1 MTYTRNPTLVP
12 VSSTVD
18 MDLWD
23 QVWRSV
29 AEPANSKPV
38 AARAAN
44 LDENTRPQ
52 HEWYDVVLL
61 MLIQRCRFFGRTP
74 KRFDNDHSRYE
85 WAYAQYIYDKLNQ
98 LRLSPDSIDVSP
110 DKSLAMNT
118 IVIDE
123 TAATWLVY
131 DTLTHYLDHRAKH
144 DETREGMPLLL
155 NLASRVVLTR
165 EAGE

>member
-1 MTYTRNPTLVP
+1 
-12 VSSTVD
+12 
-18 MDLWD
+18 
-23 QVWRSV
+23 
-29 AEPANSKPV
+29 
-38 AARAAN
+38 
-44 LDENTRPQ
+44 
-52 HEWYDVVLL
+52 